1 MTFQVTAE
9 RTAKGKKKVAEIG
22 NACSPIVH
30 NKNGID
36 ECKAVALSE

>member
-9 RTAKGKKKVAEIG
+9 RTVNKKKVTEIG
-22 NACSPIVH
+22 NACSPMVH

-36 ECKAVALSE
+36 KCKVVALSE